1 VAVAARTTIEQAT
14 ATAGQHDVAPPEQR
28 DADPLTSEAGR
39 IHTEAGELARRR
51 QPDPLVVSTL
61 KRDLRKL
68 RKHIDSVADPGRRTH
83 LALIASQARQRL
95 LDAEAT
101 LAALAERDE
110 RRAGTIHP
118 RPSDH
123 DLHRRIGPVQQYDDE
138 T

>member
-1 VAVAARTTIEQAT
+1 
-14 ATAGQHDVAPPEQR
+14 
-28 DADPLTSEAGR
+28 L
-39 IHTEAGELARRR
+39 
-51 QPDPLVVSTL
+51 TL

-101 LAALAERDE
+101 LAERDE

-123 DLHRRIGPVQQYDDE
+123 ELHRRIGPVQQYDDE